1 VRTGDNWSTYQLTE
15 FLGAVATLRRADDV
29 AGSAMQRIA
38 EAVDAEIGAFVGKSG
53 IVSSIGFPFGEA
65 PEQTIAEAI
74 AAGSGWLTLP
84 NVGRGRSLVVP
95 IEDDEFTWL
104 LLARLGDDPFTSDE
118 INLVQGMVRVLE
130 LVLQNLRAFET
141 ERAMR
146 ASLQERQSLLEKLAR
161 IELSISHGA
170 PLAEVLDAITEGATE
185 LFGDEVVGLRLLDP
199 DTPGQ
204 LLLVSSR
211 GLSPDRERA
220 LLRSLPRSSVG
231 GHAFA
236 EERLVI
242 VHDYE
247 NNDLGIAGSE
257 ANPMRAAMAAPVR
270 EGGKVVGSLVVATH
284 RKERRY
290 SSSEQ
295 EMLQAL
301 AEHAS
306 LALTDA
312 RMIEAMR
319 TAEKEKDAMLAD
331 LLAGIDER
339 ARLEDQLQHAQK
351 MEAVGQLAGGI
362 AHDFNNLLM
371 VILGYSTF
379 VAESLG
385 EADPRVDSVHEI
397 SHAAERAAALTQQLL
412 AFSRKE
418 VVQPQTIDLNQAVPD
433 LLKLLRRMLRESI
446 EFDLELTPGV
456 WSTNIDRSQLEQ
468 VIVNLAVNAGDAM
481 AAGGTLRVATENRTV
496 DEEEARLRA
505 GLVPG
510 DYVVLTVTDTGEGM
524 EPGVAARAFEPFYT
538 TKPRGSGTG
547 LGLATVYGI
556 VTQAGGDIDLWSEP
570 GSGTTATVYL
580 PAAAA
585 EIEQTPQAPVP
596 RPSAPCAGAILVV
609 EDEDT
614 VRTLVQRILERNG
627 YRVLTAASGAE
638 ALAIAALHNGEI
650 ALALTDVVMPG
661 MSGRDF
667 ADQVTAATPELKV
680 VFMSGYPDEV
690 AADLGVLGPET
701 NYLQKPFTEA
711 GVLEV
716 LGRALGSQSSALPVG

>member
-339 ARLEDQLQHAQK
+339 ARLEDQLRHAQK

>member
-38 EAVDAEIGAFVGKSG
+38 EAVDAEIGAFVAKCG

-65 PEQTIAEAI
+65 PEQMIADAI
-74 AAGSGWLTLP
+74 LAGSGPLTVP
-84 NVGRGRSLVVP
+84 GVGHGRSLVAP
-95 IEDDEFTWL
+95 IEDDEFTSL
-104 LLARLGDDPFTSDE
+104 LLMRLGDDPFTSDE

-185 LFGDEVVGLRLLDP
+185 LFGDEVVGLRLVDP
-199 DTPGQ
+199 ESPGQ

-211 GLSPDRERA
+211 GLRPDQVRGLR
-220 LLRSLPRSSVG
+220 RSLPRSSVG

-242 VHDYE
+242 VDDYE
-247 NNDLGIAGSE
+247 HNELGISE
-257 ANPMRAAMAAPVR
+257 PASDSMQAAMAAPVR
-270 EGGKVVGSLVVATH
+270 EGGKVVGSLAVATQ
-284 RKERRY
+284 RKGRRY
-290 SSSEQ
+290 SPTEQ

-312 RMIEAMR
+312 RMIDAMR

-339 ARLEDQLQHAQK
+339 ARLEDQLRHSQK

-385 EADPRVDSVHEI
+385 EADPLVDSVHEI
-397 SHAAERAAALTQQLL
+397 SGAAERAAALTQQLL

-418 VVQPQTIDLNQAVPD
+418 VVQPQTMDLNQVVPD

-446 EFDLELTPGV
+446 EFELDLAPGA

-481 AAGGTLRVATENRTV
+481 TAGGRLRVATENCIL
-496 DEEEARLRA
+496 DEEDARLQP
-505 GLVPG
+505 GLAPG

-524 EPGVAARAFEPFYT
+524 RSEVAARAFEPFYT

-556 VTQAGGDIDLWSEP
+556 VTQAGGDIDLSSEP
-570 GSGTTATVYL
+570 GSGTTVTVFL
-580 PAAAA
+580 PAATA
-585 EIEQTPQAPVP
+585 EIEQTPEAPA
-596 RPSAPCAGAILVV
+596 PSPSVPCAGAILVV

-638 ALAIAALHNGEI
+638 ALAIALLHSGEI

-667 ADQVTAATPELKV
+667 ADQVTAAIPELKV

-690 AADLGVLGPET
+690 TADLGVLGPET

-711 GVLEV
+711 GVLAA
-716 LGRALGSQSSALPVG
+716 LGRALVPQGTAVAGG

>member
-1 VRTGDNWSTYQLTE
+1 MRTGDNWSTYQLTE

-38 EAVDAEIGAFVGKSG
+38 EAVDAEIGAFVGTAG
-53 IVSSIGFPFGEA
+53 VVSSIGFPFGEA
-65 PEQTIAEAI
+65 PERTIAAAI
-74 AAGSGWLTLP
+74 EAGSGWLTLQ

-95 IEDDEFTWL
+95 IEDEEFTSL

-118 INLVQGMVRVLE
+118 VNLVQGMVRVLE

-141 ERAMR
+141 ERAVR
-146 ASLQERQSLLEKLAR
+146 ASLQERQALLEKLAR
-161 IELSISHGA
+161 IELSISHRA
-170 PLAEVLDAITEGATE
+170 PLAEVLDAITLGATE

-199 DTPGQ
+199 DAPGE

-211 GLSPDRERA
+211 GLSPDHERG
-220 LLRSLPRSSVG
+220 LLRSLPPSSVG

-242 VHDYE
+242 VDDYE
-247 NNDLGIAGSE
+247 HNELGVVDPEPTS
-257 ANPMRAAMAAPVR
+257 MQAAMAVPVR
-270 EGGKVVGSLVVATH
+270 EGGKVVGSLAVATH
-284 RKERRY
+284 RRGRRY

-331 LLAGIDER
+331 LLDGIEQR
-339 ARLEDQLQHAQK
+339 AQLEGQLRQSQK

-371 VILGYSTF
+371 VILGYSKL

-385 EADPRVDSVHEI
+385 EDDRRVDSVHEI
-397 SHAAERAAALTQQLL
+397 SGAAERAAALTRQLL

-418 VVQPQTIDLNQAVPD
+418 VVRPQTIDLNQAVPH

-446 EFDLELTPGV
+446 EFDIELEPGV
-456 WSTNIDRSQLEQ
+456 WRTNIDRSQLEQ

-481 AAGGTLRVATENRTV
+481 PDGGTLRIATENRTV
-496 DEEEARLRA
+496 SEDDALLST
-505 GLVPG
+505 GLVAG
-510 DYVVLTVTDTGEGM
+510 DYVVLSLADTGAGM
-524 EPGVAARAFEPFYT
+524 AADVAARAFEPFYT

-556 VTQAGGDIDLWSEP
+556 VKQAGGTIDLRSVQ
-570 GSGTTATVYL
+570 GCGTTATVYF
-580 PAAAA
+580 PVATK
-585 EIEQTPQAPVP
+585 EIEQTPEIQPST
-596 RPSAPCAGAILVV
+596 PSAPRTGTVLVV

-627 YRVLTAASGAE
+627 YRVLTAESGAK
-638 ALAIAALHNGEI
+638 ALQTAASHDGEI
-650 ALALTDVVMPG
+650 AVVLTDVIMPG

-667 ADQVTAATPELKV
+667 AEQVLAATPELKV

-690 AADLGVLGPET
+690 AAGLGVLSPET

-711 GVLEV
+711 GVLAA
-716 LGRALGSQSSALPVG
+716 LDRALGMHIGAVVPV